1 MARTDDLLFPNMT
14 GDAIDA
20 RLKRLRL
27 QNILLGALHL
37 VQAIAIL
44 ALNETGFKLPI
55 SGTYPQGPP
64 GTPADLVQIGS
75 LDIGFWVFAFLAI
88 SALAH
93 FTIASPFYFHRY
105 SADIRRGKNSARWVE
120 YSVSSTIMVSLI
132 ASVTGVVDVAAFI
145 AIAGANIA
153 MIAFGDVQERYIR
166 PGGSL
171 YPFWLG
177 TLVGLAPWIAIA
189 FYILG
194 VGNPGTDLSQVPGF
208 VWIIVFSLF
217 AFFFSFG
224 LNQWLQFKRIGKWAN
239 YFRGETTYVVL
250 SLVAKSLLSWLV
262 FANTLIPPG

>member
-1 MARTDDLLFPNMT
+1 MSRTDELLFPGMT
-14 GDAIDA
+14 ADAIDA
-20 RLKRLRL
+20 RLRRLRI
-27 QNILLGALHL
+27 QNVLMGVLHL
-37 VQAIAIL
+37 AQAIAIL

-64 GTPADLVQIGS
+64 GTPADLIRIGS

-93 FTIASPFYFHRY
+93 LTIASPFYFKRY
-105 SADIRRGKNSARWVE
+105 AADIRRGKNTARWVE
-120 YSVSSTIMVSLI
+120 YSASSTIMVVLI

-145 AIAGANIA
+145 AIAGANVA
-153 MIAFGDVQERYIR
+153 MIAFGDLQERYIR

-171 YPFWLG
+171 LPFWLG
-177 TLVGLAPWIAIA
+177 TLVGLAPWLAIV
-189 FYILG
+189 FYVLG
-194 VGNPGTDLSQVPGF
+194 VGNPDRDLSQVPGF